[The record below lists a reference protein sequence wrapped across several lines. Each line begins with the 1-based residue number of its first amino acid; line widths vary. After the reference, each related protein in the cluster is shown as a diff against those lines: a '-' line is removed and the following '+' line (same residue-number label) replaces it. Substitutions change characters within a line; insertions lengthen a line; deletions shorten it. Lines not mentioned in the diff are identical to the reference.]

1 MLTTA
6 ALLTIGVVIFLASVL
21 SGVFGMAGGMIL
33 LGVIL
38 VYLDVVTG
46 MILFGLIQTT
56 AGGWRAAIWFG
67 YVKWSIVWRYL
78 IGATITFIAFRWIAF
93 VPDKAV
99 VYIGLGLMP
108 LVADVLPARFSLDIT
123 RRGVPYFAGLILQAI
138 QLMAGATGVLLDV
151 FFQRTGLDR
160 KTIIASKA
168 ITQVASH
175 AYRVAYFASIGSL
188 AGAALPWW
196 AYIGAMAMAI
206 AGTSVAGVI
215 LHRMTDD
222 GFRLW
227 SRRLILAVSVIYVL
241 RGLWLLWA

>member
-1 MLTTA
+1 MLTLS
-6 ALLTIGVVIFLASVL
+6 ALATIGPVIFVASVL

-56 AGGWRAAIWFG
+56 AGGWRAAIWWR
-67 YVKWSIVWRYL
+67 YVKWSVVWRYL
-78 IGATITFIAFRWIAF
+78 VGATVTFILFRWIAL

-108 LVADVLPARFSLDIT
+108 ILADRLPDRFALDIT
-123 RRGVPYFAGLILQAI
+123 RPGVPYVAGLVLQAI
-138 QLMAGATGVLLDV
+138 QLMAGATGVLLDT

-175 AYRVAYFASIGSL
+175 IYRVAYFASIGSL

-196 AYIGAMAMAI
+196 AYLGAVCLAI
-206 AGTSVAGVI
+206 AGTSIAGVI
-215 LHRMTDD
+215 LHHMTDD
-222 GFRLW
+222 GFRKW
-227 SRRLILAVSVIYVL
+227 SRRLILTVSVVYVL
-241 RGLWLLWA
+241 RGLWLLL